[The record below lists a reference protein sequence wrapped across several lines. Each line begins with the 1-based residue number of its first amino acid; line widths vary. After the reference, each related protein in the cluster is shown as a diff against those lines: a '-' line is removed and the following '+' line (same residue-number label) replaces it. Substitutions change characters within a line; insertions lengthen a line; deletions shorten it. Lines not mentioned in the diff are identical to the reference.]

1 MNSKVTYHQQPSYCG
16 KTRCK
21 KCREGVGHGPYW
33 YAYKTENGHT
43 TRTYIGKELPPDAL
57 ATLEANSVQTEPS
70 FTNPALDLNTV
81 VLRISVLGQFRL
93 ERRNATLQ
101 WQTITDIAWQER
113 IVRALLA
120 LLICTPGRR
129 ISRSQAIAT
138 LWSRTDK
145 ETASNNLSKLIHK
158 LRNILEPTRR
168 RQTTRS
174 NTQLLRTEG
183 DWLILADQGRVWV
196 DADAFIELLNA
207 ARALTGNDDTAV
219 IENERVPSGSVQ
231 PSSIVES
238 LSIATSTTA
247 NATSDLL
254 PTDSMQTRERLMREA
269 AAMYGGDFWPEERQ
283 IEWVNTRRQALKR
296 DWQTLMLELADLYML
311 HGSTSNAIS
320 MLDRLLANEPANES
334 AVQRL
339 IVVLAKL
346 NRRGEALRA
355 YHRLSDILQ
364 REYKAVPLE
373 ETRMLYETVRVGGT
387 LPDTRTSSVQPSVPP
402 ATSSV
407 LQQSLNGGAQFPD
420 TTTHF
425 SEVRA
430 RFTEVGARFSE
441 VGARFTS
448 PPPDTPPIGRS
459 HQSPLIGR
467 ALEVEVLRSMLQE
480 IKQNSRLQLA
490 GQRRATGGQ
499 RRATGIPLDTQ
510 RRPQCVLLM
519 GEAGIG
525 KTRLA
530 EEVSREGQRNGWSV
544 IWSRVYPQESS
555 VPYRIWTDALRKII
569 ELVPGLADPTLR
581 TPALLNPAL
590 ESLQL
595 QPLTALL
602 PELGASLSYAGAAQA
617 SRVHAPPVQEHTAS
631 YRVRDTVRELLAAV
645 SEITPLVIVLDDIQ
659 WADGSSHDLL
669 SHLARSL
676 YGYPVYLVVTCRDT
690 ELSRQP
696 PHPLLEQVRHM
707 QREHAIRTLD
717 IKPLTREQIA
727 LLVSHLPEPMV
738 HYIQNQAAGNPFF
751 AEELARTTPP
761 TLPDTV
767 GAALDQRMKKLS
779 APCVQLLG
787 NAAVLGGSFEF
798 PVICAMETDN
808 DLTDEDTVLTLLE
821 EALQS
826 GVIIEE
832 GTGTRITYHFWHPL
846 LVSHLYDNIMGIK
859 RTRLHLRAAKVL
871 QRTYQGRE
879 EEVAATITHHLIQ
892 GGAEQSTIA
901 RYAEL
906 AADHAYALSAY
917 AEAGHHYRLVI
928 EHIETIVAA
937 GKEVDA
943 SRDYLMYLL
952 ERLAECTMVSGK
964 FEEARH
970 LYQRLLDLSGSQ
982 GTLSSYEAQREAL
995 LWGEIGWTWR
1005 YMADI
1010 ARARECCERGE
1021 QILRDAGIAAGPAWG
1036 RLRYEQSSLY
1046 LLEGRYEDARRSA
1059 REALTL
1065 FEQQSI
1071 PSEPVYNLH
1080 STRIQR
1086 TLAGNPVDIGQAYGH
1101 MGPLASGEGR
1111 RTEALTHLNTALAIF
1126 EQYDDKRRIA
1136 HVSCNLGNVYLKK
1149 ADYEEAQ
1156 AAFRRSF
1163 NLAEQLGDDPLKS
1176 VIYSDFGELASATGD
1191 LEEAER
1197 WYRKA
1202 LELTALTND
1211 REYISNW
1218 NTALATVLQDQ
1229 GKFEEAASCI
1239 KQALVVGRTYHLN
1252 PCIGSALVALGNL
1265 RVQQATDA
1273 EAVPNMRKHL
1283 LELANRDLQRA
1294 LTLEGLEAET
1304 RTRGHLALA
1313 HVALLQGAR
1322 EQARD
1327 ELMTVA
1333 MEAQRY
1339 ELPRLEA
1346 QARRLLDSLE

>member
-1 MNSKVTYHQQPSYCG
+1 M
-16 KTRCK
+16 
-21 KCREGVGHGPYW
+21 
-33 YAYKTENGHT
+33 
-43 TRTYIGKELPPDAL
+43 
-57 ATLEANSVQTEPS
+57 
-70 FTNPALDLNTV
+70 
-81 VLRISVLGQFRL
+81 
-93 ERRNATLQ
+93 
-101 WQTITDIAWQER
+101 
-113 IVRALLA
+113 RALLA

-174 NTQLLRTEG
+174 TTQLLRTEG

-207 ARALTGNDDTAV
+207 ARALTGNDDTA
-219 IENERVPSGSVQ
+219 IIGNERVPSGSVQ

-387 LPDTRTSSVQPSVPP
+387 LPDTRTSSAHLSPP
-402 ATSSV
+402 VS
-407 LQQSLNGGAQFPD
+407 QQSLNGGTQFP
-420 TTTHF
+420 TVGTQPG
-425 SEVRA
+425 
-430 RFTEVGARFSE
+430 VGARLD

-448 PPPDTPPIGRS
+448 PPSDTPPIGRS

-490 GQRRATGGQ
+490 GQRRAS
-499 RRATGIPLDTQ
+499 GIPLDTQ

-555 VPYRIWTDALRKII
+555 VPYRIWTDALRKVI

-808 DLTDEDTVLTLLE
+808 DLADEDTVLTLLE

-871 QRTYQGRE
+871 QRTYKGRE

-1313 HVALLQGAR
+1313 HVALLQG
-1322 EQARD
+1322 
-1327 ELMTVA
+1327 
-1333 MEAQRY
+1333 
-1339 ELPRLEA
+1339 RLEA

>member
-1 MNSKVTYHQQPSYCG
+1 MNSKITYHQQVSYCG

-33 YAYKTENGHT
+33 YAYKTVDGHT
-43 TRTYIGKELPPDAL
+43 TRTYIGKDLPAEAL
-57 ATLEANSVQTEPS
+57 TALEADSARAEPA
-70 FTNPALDLNTV
+70 FTSPALYLNTV
-81 VLRISVLGQFRL
+81 ALRVSMLGQFRL
-93 ERRNATLQ
+93 ERRTSNLQ
-101 WQTITDIAWQER
+101 WLAVQDAAWQER
-113 IVRALLA
+113 IVRALMA
-120 LLICTPGRR
+120 LLICAPDRKV
-129 ISRSQAIAT
+129 SRSQAIAM

-145 ETASNNLSKLIHK
+145 EIANANLSKLLHK
-158 LRNILEPTRR
+158 LRTILEPTRR
-168 RQTTRS
+168 RQSARS
-174 NTQLLRTEG
+174 STQLLRVEG
-183 DWLILADQGRVWV
+183 DWIILADQSRVWI
-196 DADAFIELLNA
+196 DADAFAELLSA
-207 ARALTGNDDTAV
+207 AHALTKDDYLTVVENDLTLSRAA
-219 IENERVPSGSVQ
+219 Q
-231 PSSIVES
+231 PSALVE
-238 LSIATSTTA
+238 AA
-247 NATSDLL
+247 
-254 PTDSMQTRERLMREA
+254 PTPAISPQDSAFVEAMQGRERLMREA
-269 AAMYGGDFWPEERQ
+269 AALYGGDFWPEERQ
-283 IEWVNTRRQALKR
+283 VEWVNMRRQSLKR
-296 DWQTLMLELADLYML
+296 DWLTLMLEMADLYML
-311 HGSTSNAIS
+311 HGSTSHTIS
-320 MLDRLLANEPANES
+320 TLDRVLANDPANES

-355 YHRLSDILQ
+355 YRRLCDILQ

-373 ETRMLYETVRVGGT
+373 ETCLLYETVRSGGV
-387 LPDTRTSSVQPSVPP
+387 LPETRVERSSLPTAASLGQSAAVRQSMSAVQDTEEAHS
-402 ATSSV
+402 A
-407 LQQSLNGGAQFPD
+407 
-420 TTTHF
+420 
-425 SEVRA
+425 
-430 RFTEVGARFSE
+430 
-441 VGARFTS
+441 
-448 PPPDTPPIGRS
+448 PIGRT

-467 ALEVEVLRSMLQE
+467 GLELEVLRSMLQE

-490 GQRRATGGQ
+490 GQRRAS
-499 RRATGIPLDTQ
+499 GIPLDTQ

-555 VPYRIWTDALRKII
+555 VPYRIWTDALRKVI

-738 HYIQNQAAGNPFF
+738 HYIRNQAAGNPFF

-808 DLTDEDTVLTLLE
+808 DLADEDTVLTLLE

-906 AADHAYALSAY
+906 AADL
-917 AEAGHHYRLVI
+917 
-928 EHIETIVAA
+928 
-937 GKEVDA
+937 
-943 SRDYLMYLL
+943 
-952 ERLAECTMVSGK
+952 
-964 FEEARH
+964 
-970 LYQRLLDLSGSQ
+970 
-982 GTLSSYEAQREAL
+982 
-995 LWGEIGWTWR
+995 
-1005 YMADI
+1005 
-1010 ARARECCERGE
+1010 
-1021 QILRDAGIAAGPAWG
+1021 
-1036 RLRYEQSSLY
+1036 
-1046 LLEGRYEDARRSA
+1046 
-1059 REALTL
+1059 
-1065 FEQQSI
+1065 
-1071 PSEPVYNLH
+1071 
-1080 STRIQR
+1080 
-1086 TLAGNPVDIGQAYGH
+1086 
-1101 MGPLASGEGR
+1101 
-1111 RTEALTHLNTALAIF
+1111 
-1126 EQYDDKRRIA
+1126 
-1136 HVSCNLGNVYLKK
+1136 
-1149 ADYEEAQ
+1149 
-1156 AAFRRSF
+1156 
-1163 NLAEQLGDDPLKS
+1163 
-1176 VIYSDFGELASATGD
+1176 
-1191 LEEAER
+1191 
-1197 WYRKA
+1197 
-1202 LELTALTND
+1202 
-1211 REYISNW
+1211 
-1218 NTALATVLQDQ
+1218 
-1229 GKFEEAASCI
+1229 
-1239 KQALVVGRTYHLN
+1239 
-1252 PCIGSALVALGNL
+1252 
-1265 RVQQATDA
+1265 
-1273 EAVPNMRKHL
+1273 
-1283 LELANRDLQRA
+1283 
-1294 LTLEGLEAET
+1294 
-1304 RTRGHLALA
+1304 
-1313 HVALLQGAR
+1313 
-1322 EQARD
+1322 
-1327 ELMTVA
+1327 
-1333 MEAQRY
+1333 
-1339 ELPRLEA
+1339 
-1346 QARRLLDSLE
+1346 